1 MCLLEGVGLISSF
14 LFANPHVLGVSFA
27 PEKENMSRRGMWCFE
42 YQILSAAANCSPAQS
57 NVNIEVVTGCLNIRL
72 GGSVLF
78 SGPYAVSIGSMDG
91 KVGSPILWPPVAKS

>member
-1 MCLLEGVGLISSF
+1 MCLESALL
-14 LFANPHVLGVSFA
+14 LR
-27 PEKENMSRRGMWCFE
+27 KENMSRRGMWCFE

-78 SGPYAVSIGSMDG
+78 SGPHAVSIGSMDA
-91 KVGSPILWPPVAKS
+91 KVGSPILWPRVAKS